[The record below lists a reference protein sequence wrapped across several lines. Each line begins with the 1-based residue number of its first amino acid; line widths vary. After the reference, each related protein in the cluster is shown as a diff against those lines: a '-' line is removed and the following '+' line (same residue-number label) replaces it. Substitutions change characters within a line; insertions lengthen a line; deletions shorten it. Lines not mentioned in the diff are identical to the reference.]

1 MRKKGVCGV
10 AFSNTVS
17 EDVFR
22 VDLVRNRFDI
32 GVSLNNACLIM
43 TIQGLR
49 KPFQSFSL
57 NFQGS
62 TSRLLF
68 PEENPKVRR
77 NGLSFQGR
85 LTNTVKSQS
94 ILGFCFSDSDRK
106 GQKNS

>member
-1 MRKKGVCGV
+1 MVLRFRTLSLKMI
-10 AFSNTVS
+10 S
-17 EDVFR
+17 EWI
-22 VDLVRNRFDI
+22 LLEI
-32 GVSLNNACLIM
+32 GLTTDACLIM
-43 TIQGLR
+43 TIQVLR

-77 NGLSFQGR
+77 NGLSFQDQ
-85 LTNTVKSQS
+85 LTNSVKSQS
-94 ILGFCFSDSDRK
+94 ILGFCFSESDRK